1 MYSFFQNCKLD
12 WQQSS
17 LDAKSTLS
25 QNDGVTCN
33 NMSVKNNAVKN
44 VAAQWKLLMLNGCSL
59 HFTLRGLPDC
69 CPVCG
74 SHVRS
79 SPDLLP
85 LASCLP
91 SGDHAIYSTQFLCPK

>member
-1 MYSFFQNCKLD
+1 MRKYNHILMYSFFQNCKLD

-44 VAAQWKLLMLNGCSL
+44 VAAQ
-59 HFTLRGLPDC
+59 
-69 CPVCG
+69 
-74 SHVRS
+74 
-79 SPDLLP
+79 
-85 LASCLP
+85 
-91 SGDHAIYSTQFLCPK
+91 